1 MNDIEIYTNNQYML
15 YSQTGVSECPDI
27 KNYKWQLN
35 PV

>member
-27 KNYKWQLN
+27 TQLTA
-35 PV
+35 